1 MKSDYLSNEFSVPS
15 DERITTI
22 FRCIRWANGVY
33 CPKCRSFEI
42 NNRGTYGNLNRYTC
56 KNCNTNFNDFTGTM
70 FHKSKISLGEIF
82 YILCNLGNKNI
93 KQMSEE
99 LNCSRQ
105 SIHRISKLF
114 NEEIDKES
122 KRF

>member
-1 MKSDYLSNEFSVPS
+1 MKLNYLCRGLDIPN
-15 DERITTI
+15 DERATKI

-33 CPKCRSFEI
+33 CPKCKSFEI

-56 KNCNTNFNDFTGTM
+56 KNCNTSFNDFTGTM

-82 YILCNLGNKNI
+82 YILCNLGNKSI

-99 LNCSRQ
+99 LSCSRQ
-105 SIHRISKLF
+105 SIHRISRIF
-114 NEEIDKES
+114 NEELDKRT
-122 KRF
+122 KKL

>member
-1 MKSDYLSNEFSVPS
+1 MKLDYLSN
-15 DERITTI
+15 DLDTTNNERSIKI
-22 FRCIRWANGVY
+22 FRCIRWVNGVY

-56 KNCNTNFNDFTGTM
+56 KNCNNNFNDFTRTM

-82 YILCNLGNKNI
+82 YILNNLGNKSI
-93 KQMSEE
+93 KEMSEE

-105 SIHRISKLF
+105 SIHRISRLF
-114 NEEIDKES
+114 NEELDK
-122 KRF
+122 KN